1 MFFHDHKFLF
11 LLLLLLLLLFLV
23 IFVVGGF
30 PCIDDAVIVVVGGG
44 GRLLLRLRLTCAI
57 AWNAERETSAENCLS
72 ICQSHL
78 YHWIVINYCY
88 SIFLSD
94 PGVWG
99 PMYGSG
105 RLSDADRPCADLTD

>member
-57 AWNAERETSAENCLS
+57 AWNGKRETSAENRLS
-72 ICQSHL
+72 ICQSPL
-78 YHWIVINYCY
+78 CYWINCQ
-88 SIFLSD
+88 SLLMLLLLLLLS
-94 PGVWG
+94 
-99 PMYGSG
+99 
-105 RLSDADRPCADLTD
+105 